1 MAEQQLATFG
11 GGCFWCIEPIFDE
24 LVGVSEVISGYSGGA
39 RPNPSYEQVCT
50 GATGHAEVIQ
60 LRFDPEQISY
70 RELLQVFFS
79 AHDPTQLNRQGNDIG
94 TQYRSVIFYHSPEQ
108 KDTAEAVIA
117 ELEAAKL
124 WPQPIV
130 TELKPLEAFYPA
142 EGYHQEYFRNNPQ
155 QPYCQI
161 VVAPKVAKFRQQ
173 FANRLKRA
181 PKT

>member
-24 LVGVSEVISGYSGGA
+24 LIGVSEVISGYSGGM

-60 LRFDPEQISY
+60 VHFDPEQISY
-70 RELLQVFFS
+70 RELLQIFFS

-94 TQYRSVIFYHSPEQ
+94 TQYRSVIYYHSPEQ
-108 KDTAEAVIA
+108 KQVAEEVIA
-117 ELEAAKL
+117 ELDAAKL
-124 WPQPIV
+124 WPRPIV
-130 TELKPLEAFYPA
+130 TELSPAPAFYPA
-142 EGYHQEYFRNNPQ
+142 EDYHQEYFLNNPQ

-173 FANRLKRA
+173 FAHRLKRA
-181 PKT
+181 TGE